1 MASQEDLLDKLKL
14 DIFKNKKIGALFGS
28 LLCNIEWK
36 WSNEISTACT
46 NGTYIKFN
54 ESWFSSLSPE
64 NRLFVGLHEMQ
75 HILRLHQIRRGKRD
89 PHTWNIACDIVINE
103 SLVNDGFRLP
113 TGGILES
120 SLLMDNSLESEEDV
134 YDFILK
140 NGTQI
145 NNTVFGVEGDTDD
158 LGDPEEGEECIDL
171 TPQEAR
177 NVTEIVTTAISQAKQ
192 SGQAGGLAGQISSHL
207 ENFLNPI
214 VPWDLALRK
223 FFIELGGASKKDWS
237 RRNRR
242 FRNVYMAKRV
252 PDRNAL
258 TKVMFFLDTSGSV
271 TDEELQKYLGEIKHV
286 QETLNPLELQVVQF
300 DYFIQKTDVYKIG
313 DKITGMDI
321 SGRGGTSLEPV
332 KKLIDEEK
340 PSVVVIFSDLECSP
354 MERPKVPVIWITQK
368 TPYSWVPDYGTQYL
382 ID

>member
-177 NVTEIVTTAISQAKQ
+177 NVTEIVTAAISQAKQ

-214 VPWDLALRK
+214 VPWELALRK

-242 FRNVYMAKRV
+242 FKKVYMAKRV
-252 PDRNAL
+252 PDHNAL